1 MEKPIWVVS
10 IDNEIK
16 GYVNSFEEG
25 LDYIKQIGWLDEN
38 YNTWQ
43 DWLED
48 FNEEEKEKYPTFDDL
63 YNMPEKDRRN
73 FSTRINTRI
82 RAHNFNNILI
92 KSIKTSPFNK
102 TM

>member
-25 LDYIKQIGWLDEN
+25 LDYVKQIGWLDEN

-43 DWLED
+43 DWLKD
-48 FNEEEKEKYPTFDDL
+48 FDEEEKEKYPTFDDL
-63 YNMPEKDRRN
+63 YNMPEKDRRD
-73 FSTRINTRI
+73 FWYL
-82 RAHNFNNILI
+82 FDGPLNIFEIDKLI
-92 KSIKTSPFNK
+92 VTKE
-102 TM
+102 

>member
-48 FNEEEKEKYPTFDDL
+48 FDKEEKEKYPTFDDL
-63 YNMPEKDRRN
+63 YNMPEKDRRD
-73 FSTRINTRI
+73 FWYLFDGALDIFEI
-82 RAHNFNNILI
+82 DKLI
-92 KSIKTSPFNK
+92 VTKE
-102 TM
+102 

>member
-43 DWLED
+43 DWFED

-63 YNMPEKDRRN
+63 YNMPEKDRRD
-73 FSTRINTRI
+73 FWYLFDGALDIFEI
-82 RAHNFNNILI
+82 DKLI
-92 KSIKTSPFNK
+92 VKKE
-102 TM
+102 

>member
-1 MEKPIWVVS
+1 MEKPVWVVS

-48 FNEEEKEKYPTFDDL
+48 FDEEEKEKYPTFDDL
-63 YNMPEKDRRN
+63 YNMPEKDRRD
-73 FSTRINTRI
+73 FWYLFDGALDIFEI
-82 RAHNFNNILI
+82 DKLI
-92 KSIKTSPFNK
+92 VTKE
-102 TM
+102 

>member
-48 FNEEEKEKYPTFDDL
+48 FDEEEKEKYPTFDDL
-63 YNMPEKDRRN
+63 YNMSEKDRRD
-73 FSTRINTRI
+73 FWYLFDGALDIFEI
-82 RAHNFNNILI
+82 DKLI
-92 KSIKTSPFNK
+92 VTKK
-102 TM
+102 

>member
-25 LDYIKQIGWLDEN
+25 LDYVKQIGWLDEN

-43 DWLED
+43 DWFKD
-48 FNEEEKEKYPTFDDL
+48 FDEEEKEKYPTFDDL
-63 YNMPEKDRRN
+63 YNMPKKDRRD
-73 FSTRINTRI
+73 FWYLFDGALDIFEI
-82 RAHNFNNILI
+82 DKLI
-92 KSIKTSPFNK
+92 VTKE
-102 TM
+102 

>member
-25 LDYIKQIGWLDEN
+25 LDYVKQIGWLDEN

-43 DWLED
+43 DWLKD
-48 FNEEEKEKYPTFDDL
+48 FDEEEKEKYPTFDDL
-63 YNMPEKDRRN
+63 YNMPEKDRRD
-73 FSTRINTRI
+73 FWYLFDGALDIFEI
-82 RAHNFNNILI
+82 DKLI
-92 KSIKTSPFNK
+92 VTKE
-102 TM
+102 

>member
-25 LDYIKQIGWLDEN
+25 LDYVKQIGWLDEN

-48 FNEEEKEKYPTFDDL
+48 FDEEEKEKYPTFDDL
-63 YNMPEKDRRN
+63 YNMPEKDRRD
-73 FSTRINTRI
+73 FWYLFDGALDIFEI
-82 RAHNFNNILI
+82 DKLI
-92 KSIKTSPFNK
+92 IIKE
-102 TM
+102 